1 MEDNHNIESSYSA
14 SNIQVL
20 EGLEAVRKRPAM
32 YIGDISEKGLHHLI
46 NETVD
51 NSIDEAMAGYCT
63 DIEVTIN
70 EDNSVTVEDNGRG
83 IPVDMH
89 EKLHKSAL
97 EVVMTVL
104 HAGGKFDKGSYK
116 VSGGLHGVGVS
127 CVNALSSHMMS
138 QVFRNGKIYQQEYE
152 KGKPLYPVKVVGETD
167 KRGTR
172 QQFWPDGS
180 IFTTTTFQWDIVA
193 RRMRE
198 LAFLNAGIR
207 ITLTDARPDAEGKT
221 RQEVFHAKDGLKE
234 FVRYVDRHRTHLF
247 DDVIYLKTEKQGIP
261 IEVAIMYNTDYSE
274 NIHSYVNNI
283 NTIEGGTHLTGFR
296 TALTRVLKAY
306 ADNEP
311 TISKQIEKAKIEI
324 AGEDFREG
332 LTAVISIKV
341 AEPQFE
347 GQTKTKLGNSE
358 VAGAVQQAVGEA
370 LNDYLE
376 EHPVEAKRICEKV
389 VLAATARIAARKAR
403 ESVQRKNVM
412 SGGGLPGKLADCSNK
427 DPKECEIFLVEGDS
441 AGGSAKQGR
450 DRFRQAILPLR
461 GKILNVEKVQWHRVF
476 EAESVMNIIQSSGVR
491 FGVEGEDDREANIDK
506 LRYDKI
512 IIMTDADVD
521 GSHIDTLIMTLFYR
535 FMPKVIEDGHLYIA
549 TPPLYRCSY
558 KDKSEYCYTEQ
569 QRLQFIE
576 KYAGGNDSDKALH
589 TQRYK
594 GLGEMNPEQLWE
606 TTMNPESR
614 LLKQVTIENAADADE
629 IFSMLMGDDVEPRRI
644 FIEENA
650 TYANIDA

>member
-1 MEDNHNIESSYSA
+1 MEDNHNIESNYSA

-476 EAESVMNIIQSSGVR
+476 EAESVMNIIQSLSL
-491 FGVEGEDDREANIDK
+491 I
-506 LRYDKI
+506 
-512 IIMTDADVD
+512 
-521 GSHIDTLIMTLFYR
+521 HI
-535 FMPKVIEDGHLYIA
+535 
-549 TPPLYRCSY
+549 
-558 KDKSEYCYTEQ
+558 
-569 QRLQFIE
+569 
-576 KYAGGNDSDKALH
+576 
-589 TQRYK
+589 
-594 GLGEMNPEQLWE
+594 
-606 TTMNPESR
+606 
-614 LLKQVTIENAADADE
+614 
-629 IFSMLMGDDVEPRRI
+629 
-644 FIEENA
+644 
-650 TYANIDA
+650 

>member
-1 MEDNHNIESSYSA
+1 MAENQNNANNYSA

-32 YIGDISEKGLHHLI
+32 YIGDISEKGLHHLV

-70 EDNSVTVEDNGRG
+70 EDNSITVEDNGRG

-127 CVNALSSHMMS
+127 FVNALSTHMLS
-138 QVFRNGKIYQQEYE
+138 QVFRGGKIYQQEYE
-152 KGKPLYPVKVVGETD
+152 KGKPLYPVKVVGETN

-172 QQFWPDGS
+172 QQFWPDPT
-180 IFTTTTFQWDIVA
+180 IFTHTVYKWDIIA
-193 RRMRE
+193 NRMRE
-198 LAFLNAGIR
+198 LAFLNAGIK
-207 ITLTDARPDAEGKT
+207 ITLRDLRPDEEGKT
-221 RQEVFHAKDGLKE
+221 KEQVFHAKDGLKE

-261 IEVAIMYNTDYSE
+261 IEIAVMYNTDYSE

-296 TALTRVLKAY
+296 MALTRTLKAY
-306 ADNEP
+306 AEADP
-311 TISKQIEKAKIEI
+311 TISKQIEKAKVEI
-324 AGEDFREG
+324 APEDFREG

-358 VAGAVQQAVGEA
+358 VQGAVQQAVNEA
-370 LNDYLE
+370 LSDYLE
-376 EHPVEAKRICEKV
+376 EHPDEAKRICEKV

-403 ESVQRKNVM
+403 ESVQRKNFM
-412 SGGGLPGKLADCSNK
+412 TGGGLPGKLADCSMK

-461 GKILNVEKVQWHRVF
+461 GKILNVEKVQWHKVF
-476 EAESVMNIIQSSGVR
+476 EAESVMNIIQSIGVR
-491 FGVEGEDDREANIDK
+491 FGVDGEDSKEANTDK

-535 FMPKVIEDGHLYIA
+535 FMPKVIEEGHLYIA
-549 TPPLYRCSY
+549 TPPLYKCTYRS
-558 KDKSEYCYTEQ
+558 KVSEYCYTEQ
-569 QRLQFIE
+569 QRQAFID
-576 KYAGGNDSDKALH
+576 KYGDGVEDKNIH

-606 TTMNPESR
+606 TTMDPSTR
-614 LLKQVTIENAADADE
+614 LLKQVTIENAAQADE
-629 IFSMLMGDDVEPRRI
+629 IFSMLMGDDVEPRRE
-644 FIEENA
+644 FIEQNA

>member
-1 MEDNHNIESSYSA
+1 M
-14 SNIQVL
+14 
-20 EGLEAVRKRPAM
+20 
-32 YIGDISEKGLHHLI
+32 
-46 NETVD
+46 
-51 NSIDEAMAGYCT
+51 
-63 DIEVTIN
+63 
-70 EDNSVTVEDNGRG
+70 
-83 IPVDMH
+83 
-89 EKLHKSAL
+89 
-97 EVVMTVL
+97 
-104 HAGGKFDKGSYK
+104 
-116 VSGGLHGVGVS
+116 
-127 CVNALSSHMMS
+127 
-138 QVFRNGKIYQQEYE
+138 
-152 KGKPLYPVKVVGETD
+152 GETD

-234 FVRYVDRHRTHLF
+234 FVRYVDRHRAHLF

-461 GKILNVEKVQWHRVF
+461 GKTVSYTHL
-476 EAESVMNIIQSSGVR
+476 
-491 FGVEGEDDREANIDK
+491 
-506 LRYDKI
+506 
-512 IIMTDADVD
+512 
-521 GSHIDTLIMTLFYR
+521 TLPT
-535 FMPKVIEDGHLYIA
+535 
-549 TPPLYRCSY
+549 
-558 KDKSEYCYTEQ
+558 
-569 QRLQFIE
+569 
-576 KYAGGNDSDKALH
+576 N
-589 TQRYK
+589 
-594 GLGEMNPEQLWE
+594 
-606 TTMNPESR
+606 
-614 LLKQVTIENAADADE
+614 
-629 IFSMLMGDDVEPRRI
+629 
-644 FIEENA
+644 
-650 TYANIDA
+650 